1 MLSVFFNWIYIAI
14 TAFLM
19 GMRLREVIWRH
30 FQYRVK
36 DINSILAA
44 GLITIT
50 VYAQVFSLFYKVG
63 AAANIILV
71 GMCLLVVVTQ
81 HKQIIELLCNAW
93 KKNSSARKLVLAISI
108 LLWCFCTS
116 RGYMHYDSDL
126 YHAQSIRWI
135 EEYGIVKGLG
145 NIHVRF
151 AYNSSFFAL
160 SALYSMK
167 FLCGR
172 SLHTVNGLI
181 ALLLWMQVLVLFQK
195 KKDRKTLVTDFARVG
210 AFYYL
215 TIIYRDIVSPASDY
229 AVMCVVFL
237 IVIKWL
243 ELLEREE
250 KQATPYALLCVAGVY
265 AVTLKLTAGLI
276 LILAIKPLSILLREK
291 KLQDIGIYLLLGC
304 EVIVPWLAR
313 NVLISG
319 YLLYPFPALDLFR
332 VDWKIPAASAVL
344 DAAEIQT
351 WGRGIYNAALVDLP
365 LIKWFPAWFHE
376 TLPAIGK
383 LLVLADIVCVPI
395 FLILVVKS
403 LMVKNLSAQNALNR
417 MRSNQ
422 LLVLGTMLASYLFWQ
437 FSAPLLRYG
446 YAYILL
452 TIMITSGIL
461 FDILRKYF
469 DKFQKKDMIVKIA
482 LLGTTALFLFSAI
495 KMYSFVR
502 YFYTESAKPAYQ
514 YQQDYGQYELE
525 SYDVNGVLFYYPVSG
540 DRTGYDYFPSVPR
553 QTEIFFRGE
562 AMKEGF
568 FSAGEDAHF

>member
-19 GMRLREVIWRH
+19 GMRLREIVWGH

-36 DINSILAA
+36 SISSILAA

-63 AAANIILV
+63 AVANLVLV
-71 GMCLLVVVTQ
+71 GMCIPVVAIQHQQITQ
-81 HKQIIELLCNAW
+81 LLCSVWRN
-93 KKNSSARKLVLAISI
+93 NSRARKLVLAVSVI
-108 LLWCFCTS
+108 LWCFCTS

-172 SLHTVNGLI
+172 SLHTVNGFI
-181 ALLLWMQVLVLFQK
+181 ALLLWIQVLTLFQK
-195 KKDRKTLVTDFARVG
+195 KKNRKTFVTDFARVG

-215 TIIYRDIVSPASDY
+215 TVIYSDIVAPASDY
-229 AVMCVVFL
+229 AVMCVVFF

-243 ELLEREE
+243 ELIENDE
-250 KQATPYALLCVAGVY
+250 KQAAPYALLCVAGGY
-265 AVTLKLTAGLI
+265 AMTLKLTAGFI
-276 LILAIKPLSILLREK
+276 LILVIKPLCILLREK
-291 KLQDIGIYLLLGC
+291 KLRDIGVYLLLGC

-313 NVLISG
+313 TVLISG

-332 VDWKIPAASAVL
+332 VDWKIPAASAAL
-344 DAAEIQT
+344 DAAEIRT
-351 WGRGIYNAALVDLP
+351 WGRGIYNAALADLP
-365 LIKWFPAWFHE
+365 VGEWFPAWFYN
-376 TLPAIGK
+376 TLPVIGK
-383 LLVLADIVCVPI
+383 LLVLADMICVVI
-395 FLILVVKS
+395 FILLIIRKVLFRRNCEQ
-403 LMVKNLSAQNALNR
+403 MYA
-417 MRSNQ
+417 NQ
-422 LLVLGTMLASYLFWQ
+422 LLVLGTILSSYIFWQ

-452 TIMITSGIL
+452 TVVITGGIL

-482 LLGTTALFLFSAI
+482 LLGTATLFLFSAV
-495 KMYSFVR
+495 KLLSFVR
-502 YFYTESAKPAYQ
+502 YVYAESAKQAYVF
-514 YQQDYGQYELE
+514 QQDYGQYELE
-525 SYDVNGVLFYYPVSG
+525 SYDVNGVIFYYPRSG
-540 DRTGYDYFPSVPR
+540 DRVGYDSFPAIPR
-553 QTEIFFRGE
+553 KTPIFFRGE
-562 AMKEGF
+562 TIREGF
-568 FSAGEDAHF
+568 CPDTTLK

>member
-19 GMRLREVIWRH
+19 GMRLREIVWRH

-36 DINSILAA
+36 SISSILAA

-63 AAANIILV
+63 AVANLVLV
-71 GMCLLVVVTQ
+71 GMCIPVVAMQHQQITQ
-81 HKQIIELLCNAW
+81 LLCSVWRN
-93 KKNSSARKLVLAISI
+93 NSRARKLVLAVSVI
-108 LLWCFCTS
+108 LWCFCTS

-172 SLHTVNGLI
+172 SMHTVNGFI
-181 ALLLWMQVLVLFQK
+181 ALLLWIQVLTLFQK
-195 KKDRKTLVTDFARVG
+195 KKNRKTLVTDFARVG

-215 TIIYRDIVSPASDY
+215 TVIYSDIVAPASDY
-229 AVMCVVFL
+229 AVMCVVFF

-243 ELLEREE
+243 ELIENDE
-250 KQATPYALLCVAGVY
+250 KQAAPYALLCVAGGY
-265 AVTLKLTAGLI
+265 AMTLKLTAGFI
-276 LILAIKPLSILLREK
+276 LILVIKPLCILLREK
-291 KLQDIGIYLLLGC
+291 KLRDIGVYLLLGC

-313 NVLISG
+313 TVLISG
-319 YLLYPFPALDLFR
+319 YLLYPFPVLDLFR
-332 VDWKIPAASAVL
+332 VDWKIPAASAAL
-344 DAAEIQT
+344 DAAEIRT
-351 WGRGIYNAALVDLP
+351 WGRGIYNAVLADLP
-365 LIKWFPAWFHE
+365 VGEWFPTWFYN

-383 LLVLADIVCVPI
+383 LLVLADMICVVI
-395 FLILVVKS
+395 FILLIIRKVLFRRNCEQ
-403 LMVKNLSAQNALNR
+403 MY
-417 MRSNQ
+417 SNQ
-422 LLVLGTMLASYLFWQ
+422 LLVLGTILSSYIFWQ

-452 TIMITSGIL
+452 TVVITGGIL

-482 LLGTTALFLFSAI
+482 LLGTATLFLFSAV
-495 KMYSFVR
+495 KLLSFVR
-502 YFYTESAKPAYQ
+502 YVYAESAKQAYVF
-514 YQQDYGQYELE
+514 QQDYGQYELE
-525 SYDVNGVLFYYPVSG
+525 SYDVNGVIFYYPRSG
-540 DRTGYDYFPSVPR
+540 DRVGYDSFPAIPR
-553 QTEIFFRGE
+553 KTPIFFRGE
-562 AMKEGF
+562 TIREGF
-568 FSAGEDAHF
+568 CPDTTLK

>member
-19 GMRLREVIWRH
+19 GMRLREIVWRH

-36 DINSILAA
+36 SISSILAA

-63 AAANIILV
+63 AVANVVLV
-71 GMCLLVVVTQ
+71 GMCIPVVAMQHQQITQ
-81 HKQIIELLCNAW
+81 LLCSAW
-93 KKNSSARKLVLAISI
+93 RENSRARKLVLAVSVI
-108 LLWCFCTS
+108 LWCFCTS

-172 SLHTVNGLI
+172 SLHTVNGFI
-181 ALLLWMQVLVLFQK
+181 ALLLWIQVLSLFQK
-195 KKDRKTLVTDFARVG
+195 KKNRKTLVTDFVRVG

-215 TIIYRDIVSPASDY
+215 TVIYSDIVAPASDY
-229 AVMCVVFL
+229 AVMCVVFF

-243 ELLEREE
+243 ELIENDE
-250 KQATPYALLCVAGVY
+250 KQAAPYALLCVAGGY
-265 AVTLKLTAGLI
+265 AMTLKLTAGFI
-276 LILAIKPLSILLREK
+276 LILVIKPLCILLREK
-291 KLQDIGIYLLLGC
+291 KLRDIGVYLLLGC

-313 NVLISG
+313 TVLISG

-332 VDWKIPAASAVL
+332 VDWKIPAASAAL
-344 DAAEIQT
+344 DAAEIRT
-351 WGRGIYNAALVDLP
+351 WGRGIYNAALADLP
-365 LIKWFPAWFHE
+365 VGEWFPAWFYN
-376 TLPAIGK
+376 TLPVIGK
-383 LLVLADIVCVPI
+383 LLVLADMICVVI
-395 FLILVVKS
+395 FILLIIRKVLFRRNCEQ
-403 LMVKNLSAQNALNR
+403 MY
-417 MRSNQ
+417 SNQ
-422 LLVLGTMLASYLFWQ
+422 LLVLGTILSSYTFWQ

-452 TIMITSGIL
+452 TVVITGGIL

-482 LLGTTALFLFSAI
+482 LLGTATLFLFSAV
-495 KMYSFVR
+495 KLLSFVR
-502 YFYTESAKPAYQ
+502 YVYAESAKQAYVF
-514 YQQDYGQYELE
+514 QQDYGQYELE
-525 SYDVNGVLFYYPVSG
+525 SYDVNGVIFYYPRSG
-540 DRTGYDYFPSVPR
+540 DRVGYDSFPAIPR
-553 QTEIFFRGE
+553 KTPIFFRGE
-562 AMKEGF
+562 TIREGF
-568 FSAGEDAHF
+568 CPDTTLK

>member
-19 GMRLREVIWRH
+19 GMRLREIVWRH

-36 DINSILAA
+36 SISSILAA

-63 AAANIILV
+63 AVANLVLV
-71 GMCLLVVVTQ
+71 GMCIPVVAMQHQQITQ
-81 HKQIIELLCNAW
+81 LLCSVWRN
-93 KKNSSARKLVLAISI
+93 NSRARKLVLAVSVI
-108 LLWCFCTS
+108 LWCFCTS

-172 SLHTVNGLI
+172 SLHTVNGFI
-181 ALLLWMQVLVLFQK
+181 ALLLWIQVLTLFQK
-195 KKDRKTLVTDFARVG
+195 KKNRKTFVTDFARVG

-215 TIIYRDIVSPASDY
+215 TVIYSDIVAPASDY
-229 AVMCVVFL
+229 AVMCVVFF

-243 ELLEREE
+243 ELIENDE
-250 KQATPYALLCVAGVY
+250 KQAAPYALLCVAGGY
-265 AVTLKLTAGLI
+265 AMTLKLTAGFI
-276 LILAIKPLSILLREK
+276 LILVIKPLCILLREK
-291 KLQDIGIYLLLGC
+291 KLRDIGVYLLLGC

-313 NVLISG
+313 TVLISG

-332 VDWKIPAASAVL
+332 VDWKIPAASAAL
-344 DAAEIQT
+344 DAAEIRT
-351 WGRGIYNAALVDLP
+351 WGRGIYNAALADLP
-365 LIKWFPAWFHE
+365 VGEWFPAWFYN
-376 TLPAIGK
+376 TLPVIGK
-383 LLVLADIVCVPI
+383 LLVLADMICVVI
-395 FLILVVKS
+395 FILLIIRKVLFRRNCEQ
-403 LMVKNLSAQNALNR
+403 MYA
-417 MRSNQ
+417 NQ
-422 LLVLGTMLASYLFWQ
+422 LLVLGTILSSYIFWQ

-452 TIMITSGIL
+452 TVVITGGIL

-482 LLGTTALFLFSAI
+482 LLGTATLFLFSAV
-495 KMYSFVR
+495 KLLSFVR
-502 YFYTESAKPAYQ
+502 YVYAESAKQAYVF
-514 YQQDYGQYELE
+514 QQDYGQYELE
-525 SYDVNGVLFYYPVSG
+525 SYDVNGVIFYYPRSG
-540 DRTGYDYFPSVPR
+540 DRVGYDSFPAIPR
-553 QTEIFFRGE
+553 KTPIFFRGE
-562 AMKEGF
+562 TIREGF
-568 FSAGEDAHF
+568 CPDTTLK

>member
-19 GMRLREVIWRH
+19 GMRLREIVWRH

-36 DINSILAA
+36 SISSILAA

-63 AAANIILV
+63 AVANLVLV
-71 GMCLLVVVTQ
+71 GMCIPVVAMQHQQITQ
-81 HKQIIELLCNAW
+81 LLCSVWRN
-93 KKNSSARKLVLAISI
+93 NSRARKLVLAVSVI
-108 LLWCFCTS
+108 LWCFCTS

-172 SLHTVNGLI
+172 SLHTVNGFI
-181 ALLLWMQVLVLFQK
+181 ALLLWIQVLTLFQK
-195 KKDRKTLVTDFARVG
+195 KKNRKTFVTDFARVG

-215 TIIYRDIVSPASDY
+215 TVIYSDIVAPASDY
-229 AVMCVVFL
+229 AVMCVVFF

-243 ELLEREE
+243 ELIENDE
-250 KQATPYALLCVAGVY
+250 KQAAPYALLCVAGGY
-265 AVTLKLTAGLI
+265 AMTLKLTAGFI
-276 LILAIKPLSILLREK
+276 LILVIKPLCILLREK
-291 KLQDIGIYLLLGC
+291 KLRDIGVYLLLGC

-313 NVLISG
+313 TVLISG

-332 VDWKIPAASAVL
+332 VDWKIPAASAAL
-344 DAAEIQT
+344 DAAEIRT
-351 WGRGIYNAALVDLP
+351 WGRGIYNAALADLP
-365 LIKWFPAWFHE
+365 VGEWFPAWFYN

-383 LLVLADIVCVPI
+383 LLVLADMICVVI
-395 FLILVVKS
+395 FILLIIRKVLFRRNCEQ
-403 LMVKNLSAQNALNR
+403 MYA
-417 MRSNQ
+417 NQ
-422 LLVLGTMLASYLFWQ
+422 LLVLGTILSSYIFWQ

-452 TIMITSGIL
+452 TVVITGGIL

-482 LLGTTALFLFSAI
+482 LLGTATLFLFSAV
-495 KMYSFVR
+495 KLLSFVR
-502 YFYTESAKPAYQ
+502 YVYAESAKQAYVF
-514 YQQDYGQYELE
+514 QQDYGQYELE
-525 SYDVNGVLFYYPVSG
+525 SYDVNGVIFYYPRSG
-540 DRTGYDYFPSVPR
+540 DRVGYDSFPAIPR
-553 QTEIFFRGE
+553 KTSIFFRGE
-562 AMKEGF
+562 TIREGF
-568 FSAGEDAHF
+568 CPDTTLK

>member
-19 GMRLREVIWRH
+19 GMRLREIVWRH

-36 DINSILAA
+36 SISSILAA

-63 AAANIILV
+63 AVANLVLV
-71 GMCLLVVVTQ
+71 GMCIPVVAIQHQQITQ
-81 HKQIIELLCNAW
+81 LLCSVWRN
-93 KKNSSARKLVLAISI
+93 NSRARKLVLAVSVI
-108 LLWCFCTS
+108 LWCFCTS

-135 EEYGIVKGLG
+135 EEYGVVKGLG

-172 SLHTVNGLI
+172 SLHTVNGFI
-181 ALLLWMQVLVLFQK
+181 ALLLWIQVLTLFQK
-195 KKDRKTLVTDFARVG
+195 KKNRKTFVTDFARVG

-215 TIIYRDIVSPASDY
+215 TVIYSDIVAPASDY
-229 AVMCVVFL
+229 AVMCVVFF

-243 ELLEREE
+243 ELIENDE
-250 KQATPYALLCVAGVY
+250 KQAAPYALLCVAGGY
-265 AVTLKLTAGLI
+265 AMTLKLTAGFI
-276 LILAIKPLSILLREK
+276 LILVIKPLCILLREK
-291 KLQDIGIYLLLGC
+291 KLRDIGVYLLLGC

-313 NVLISG
+313 TVLISG

-332 VDWKIPAASAVL
+332 VDWKIPAASAAL
-344 DAAEIQT
+344 DAAEIRT
-351 WGRGIYNAALVDLP
+351 WGRGIYNAALADLP
-365 LIKWFPAWFHE
+365 VGEWFPAWFYN
-376 TLPAIGK
+376 TLPVIGK
-383 LLVLADIVCVPI
+383 LLVLADMICVVI
-395 FLILVVKS
+395 FILLIIRKVLFRRNCEQ
-403 LMVKNLSAQNALNR
+403 MYA
-417 MRSNQ
+417 NQ
-422 LLVLGTMLASYLFWQ
+422 LLVLGTILSSYIFWQ

-452 TIMITSGIL
+452 TVVITGGIL

-482 LLGTTALFLFSAI
+482 LLGTATLFLFSAV
-495 KMYSFVR
+495 KLLSFVR
-502 YFYTESAKPAYQ
+502 YVYAESAKQAYVF
-514 YQQDYGQYELE
+514 QQDYGQYELE
-525 SYDVNGVLFYYPVSG
+525 SYDVNGVIFYYPRSG
-540 DRTGYDYFPSVPR
+540 DRVGYDSFPAIPR
-553 QTEIFFRGE
+553 KTPIFFRGE
-562 AMKEGF
+562 TIREGF
-568 FSAGEDAHF
+568 CPDTTLK

>member
-1 MLSVFFNWIYIAI
+1 MLSVFFNWIYIVI

-19 GMRLREVIWRH
+19 GMWLREIVWRH

-36 DINSILAA
+36 DISSILAA

-63 AAANIILV
+63 AVANLILV
-71 GMCLLVVVTQ
+71 GICIPVMVTQ
-81 HKQIIELLCNAW
+81 RQQIIELLQGVW
-93 KKNSSARKLVLAISI
+93 RKNSSVWKLVLAASI
-108 LLWCFCTS
+108 VIWCFCTS

-126 YHAQSIRWI
+126 YHAQSIRWV

-167 FLCGR
+167 FICGR
-172 SLHTVNGLI
+172 SLHTVNGFM
-181 ALLLWMQVLVLFQK
+181 ALLLWSQVLALFQK
-195 KKDRKTLVTDFARVG
+195 KKDRKTLVTDFARLG

-215 TIIYRDIVSPASDY
+215 TVIYHDIVSPASDY
-229 AVMCVVFL
+229 AVMCVVFF

-243 ELLEREE
+243 ELLENEE
-250 KQATPYALLCVAGVY
+250 VQSTPYALLCVAGVY

-276 LILAIKPLSILLREK
+276 LILVLKPLSMLLREK
-291 KLQDIGIYLLLGC
+291 KLRDIGIYLLLGC
-304 EVIVPWLAR
+304 EVIAPWLAR
-313 NVLISG
+313 TVLISG
-319 YLLYPFPALDLFR
+319 YLLYPFPALDLFG
-332 VDWKIPAASAVL
+332 VDWKIPAASATL

-351 WGRGIYNAALVDLP
+351 WGRGIYNAALTDLP
-365 LIKWFPAWFHE
+365 VWEWFPAWFHN
-376 TLPAIGK
+376 TLPTVGK
-383 LLVLADIVCVPI
+383 LFILMDIVCVPI
-395 FLILVVKS
+395 FIILF
-403 LMVKNLSAQNALNR
+403 LKNFCFCKDRDA
-417 MRSNQ
+417 MRSDQ
-422 LLVLGTMLASYLFWQ
+422 LLTLGTMLASYIFWQ

-446 YAYILL
+446 YASILL
-452 TIMITSGIL
+452 TVMITCGIL

-495 KMYSFVR
+495 KMFSLVR
-502 YFYTESAKPAYQ
+502 YLYTESAKPAYGF
-514 YQQDYGQYELE
+514 QQDYGQYELE
-525 SYDVNGVLFYYPVSG
+525 SYDVNGVLFYYPLSG
-540 DRTGYDYFPSVPR
+540 DQTGYDHFPSVPR

-568 FSAGEDAHF
+568 LSAGEDTHF

>member
-19 GMRLREVIWRH
+19 GMRLREIVWRH

-36 DINSILAA
+36 SISSILAA

-63 AAANIILV
+63 AVANLVLV
-71 GMCLLVVVTQ
+71 GMCIPVVAIQHQQITQ
-81 HKQIIELLCNAW
+81 LLCSVWRN
-93 KKNSSARKLVLAISI
+93 NSRARKLVLAVSVI
-108 LLWCFCTS
+108 LWCFCTS

-172 SLHTVNGLI
+172 SLHTVNGFI
-181 ALLLWMQVLVLFQK
+181 ALLLWIQVLTLFQK
-195 KKDRKTLVTDFARVG
+195 KKNRKTFVTDFARVG

-215 TIIYRDIVSPASDY
+215 TVIYSDIVAPASDY
-229 AVMCVVFL
+229 AVMCVVFF

-243 ELLEREE
+243 ELIENDE
-250 KQATPYALLCVAGVY
+250 KQAAPYALLCVAGGY
-265 AVTLKLTAGLI
+265 AMTLKLTAGFI
-276 LILAIKPLSILLREK
+276 LILVIKPLCILLREK
-291 KLQDIGIYLLLGC
+291 KLRDIGVYLLLGC

-313 NVLISG
+313 TVLISG

-332 VDWKIPAASAVL
+332 VDWKIPAASAAL
-344 DAAEIQT
+344 DAAEIRT
-351 WGRGIYNAALVDLP
+351 WGRGIYNAALADLP
-365 LIKWFPAWFHE
+365 VGEWFPAWFYN
-376 TLPAIGK
+376 TLPVIGK
-383 LLVLADIVCVPI
+383 LLVLADMICVVI
-395 FLILVVKS
+395 FILLIIRKVLFRRNCEQ
-403 LMVKNLSAQNALNR
+403 MYA
-417 MRSNQ
+417 NQ
-422 LLVLGTMLASYLFWQ
+422 LLVLGTILSSYIFWQ

-452 TIMITSGIL
+452 TVVITGGIL

-482 LLGTTALFLFSAI
+482 LLGTATLFLFSAV
-495 KMYSFVR
+495 KLLSFVR
-502 YFYTESAKPAYQ
+502 YVYAESAKQAYVF
-514 YQQDYGQYELE
+514 QQDYGQYELE
-525 SYDVNGVLFYYPVSG
+525 SYDVNGVIFYYPRSG
-540 DRTGYDYFPSVPR
+540 DRVGYDSFPAIPR
-553 QTEIFFRGE
+553 KTPIFFRGE
-562 AMKEGF
+562 TIREGF
-568 FSAGEDAHF
+568 CPDTTLK